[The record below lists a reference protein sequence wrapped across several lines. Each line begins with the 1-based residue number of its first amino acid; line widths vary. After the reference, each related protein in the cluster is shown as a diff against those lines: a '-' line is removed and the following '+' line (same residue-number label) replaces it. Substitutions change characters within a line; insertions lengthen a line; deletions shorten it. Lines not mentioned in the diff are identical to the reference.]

1 MLLTEDI
8 VIINL
13 LYDGQGVKVVVYCE
27 GKKNVIDILKK
38 KMVVVNNE
46 RERALRL
53 VSAKINRAP
62 TTCEIEFC
70 KFCIDGAT

>member
-38 KMVVVNNE
+38 NG
-46 RERALRL
+46 R
-53 VSAKINRAP
+53 
-62 TTCEIEFC
+62 C
-70 KFCIDGAT
+70 